1 MDNIK
6 TWKNTAKRMIDFL
19 PVTWICCFYS
29 AHSNP
34 AGCLR
39 FFWWFCCN
47 LCIDSVVLYTYPVI
61 STLTQLGLAGNQ
73 QQLRTTSTSSARCK
87 VIPIACWAFLW
98 RTPLSRSRRNG
109 WRTLPRATKIGWH
122 GEQKTLKVVK
132 FIYIYITQKKLNRF
146 IISNTWL
153 KVAKLF
159 IAAIDLKRQ
168 GLWMFMVSYPQEI
181 KPGWAQ
187 VLRFAFNF
195 ATVS

>member
-1 MDNIK
+1 MAAAEVWARWLPKRNLFRTPTCQLYTIHSKSQWKFKITIELTFMDNIK

-122 GEQKTLKVVK
+122 GEQKTLKVAK
-132 FIYIYITQKKLNRF
+132 FIYI
-146 IISNTWL
+146 
-153 KVAKLF
+153 
-159 IAAIDLKRQ
+159 
-168 GLWMFMVSYPQEI
+168 
-181 KPGWAQ
+181 
-187 VLRFAFNF
+187 
-195 ATVS
+195 